1 MNGGAIINP
10 LQGLSEFTI
19 LFGDEKVRNKVYN
32 YLVLE
37 ARVLADVV
45 VGGLAVHVVPEVVP
59 GPGEEGV
66 VVLPHGEAVLV
77 PVVVGLPLGPVK
89 PVRSPVHVRP
99 EPGAGVM
106 LVMLAL
112 IRK

>member
-1 MNGGAIINP
+1 MSSCHSWFPCSVFRCSPPGA
-10 LQGLSEFTI
+10 SC
-19 LFGDEKVRNKVYN
+19 
-32 YLVLE
+32 
-37 ARVLADVV
+37 LADVV
-45 VGGLAVHVVPEVVP
+45 ADRVTAHVVPEVVP

>member
-1 MNGGAIINP
+1 MQTSI
-10 LQGLSEFTI
+10 FTDI
-19 LFGDEKVRNKVYN
+19 MGWVFTVIVI
-32 YLVLE
+32 
-37 ARVLADVV
+37 
-45 VGGLAVHVVPEVVP
+45 PEVVP

-77 PVVVGLPLGPVK
+77 PVVVGLPLGPVE

-99 EPGAGVM
+99 EPGAGVV

-112 IRK
+112 LGK